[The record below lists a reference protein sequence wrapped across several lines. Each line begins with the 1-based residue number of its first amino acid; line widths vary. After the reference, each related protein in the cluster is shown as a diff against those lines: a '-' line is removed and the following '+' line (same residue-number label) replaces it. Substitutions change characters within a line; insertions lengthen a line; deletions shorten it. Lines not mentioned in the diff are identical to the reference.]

1 MQGSNSFHWLKPSS
15 LGENFL
21 QPDLSGFNN
30 HNAYSSK
37 NTHLED
43 HVIHSILLWLRYPIA
58 NRQTND
64 RHLSLMLH
72 LGGAYSDSSQP
83 SISMQVSRATTSKPI
98 QPFQCLCPAQC
109 EAADMSSQLVQPWK
123 WDRTNKD
130 LFIDLQ
136 YWDPNAA
143 IQICGLLRYSLAIP
157 WNIAIRHA
165 QNHGMD
171 VQIL

>member
-83 SISMQVSRATTSKPI
+83 SLCKFQELLQVSLYNLFSVFVQHNVRPLICHLNWFSPENGIEQTKTCLLTYNIEI
-98 QPFQCLCPAQC
+98 QMQQFRFVDYWGIP
-109 EAADMSSQLVQPWK
+109 SQYLG
-123 WDRTNKD
+123 T
-130 LFIDLQ
+130 LQ
-136 YWDPNAA
+136 
-143 IQICGLLRYSLAIP
+143 
-157 WNIAIRHA
+157 
-165 QNHGMD
+165 
-171 VQIL
+171 